1 MGSLSV
7 LQQHGSETES
17 GHSELTDISVP
28 AQALKL
34 ILSGGHA
41 GATVS
46 TRPAVTRADG
56 DALTD
61 GPALCESVG
70 QIDLLPID
78 RNLEEKKQSKNSKS
92 KAKMLKMF
100 HIGEIILV
108 ENCWTEG
115 IA

>member
-1 MGSLSV
+1 M
-7 LQQHGSETES
+7 
-17 GHSELTDISVP
+17 
-28 AQALKL
+28 
-34 ILSGGHA
+34 
-41 GATVS
+41 S